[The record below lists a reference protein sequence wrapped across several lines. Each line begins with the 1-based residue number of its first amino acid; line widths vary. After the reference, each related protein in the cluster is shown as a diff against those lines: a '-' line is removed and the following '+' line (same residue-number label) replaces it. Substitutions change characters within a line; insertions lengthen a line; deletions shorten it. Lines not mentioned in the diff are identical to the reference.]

1 MNKIR
6 PTSALLIVT
15 LVAIGIVLGRI
26 LPELVLRADGNV
38 PVVGWGAA
46 VTFVLGAAVLGGL
59 AWNTWQS
66 LHKKKQRMTAD
77 HGVTM
82 LALAKASAAVAAL
95 FAGGYGG
102 YAISYLDAFDSPLG
116 MDRVVHAGV
125 AAIAGLLMMTAA
137 LLLERSLR
145 VRGDDDEPDGGGK
158 TVPGATPA

>member
-1 MNKIR
+1 MNKSR
-6 PTSALLIVT
+6 RTSALFIAT
-15 LVAIGIVLGRI
+15 LLGVGLVMGRI
-26 LPELVLRADGNV
+26 IPELILRAERSV

-46 VTFVLGAAVLGGL
+46 LALLVGAIILGGL

-66 LHKKKQRMTAD
+66 LHKKNQRMTSD

-95 FAGGYGG
+95 FTGG
-102 YAISYLDAFDSPLG
+102 YAGYAVSYLDAFDSPLG
-116 MDRVVHAGV
+116 KDRVIHSAA

-137 LLLERSLR
+137 LLLERALR
-145 VRGDDDEPDGGGK
+145 IPGDDDESEGGK

>member
-1 MNKIR
+1 MNKSR
-6 PTSALLIVT
+6 RTSALLIAT
-15 LVAIGIVLGRI
+15 LIGIGLVIGRI
-26 LPELVLRADGNV
+26 VPELILRADRSV

-46 VTFVLGAAVLGGL
+46 LALLAGAVALGGL

-66 LHKKKQRMTAD
+66 LYKKNQRMTSD

-82 LALAKASAAVAAL
+82 LALAKASAAAAAL

-102 YAISYLDAFDSPLG
+102 YAVSYLDAFDSPLG
-116 MDRVVHAGV
+116 KDRVIHAAA

-137 LLLERSLR
+137 LLLERALR
-145 VRGDDDEPDGGGK
+145 VPGDDDESKGGK